1 MNGPIHGGVGGLAK
15 FFIFIG
21 VTWVFYGACKEFYN
35 VAWGTGNGIGQFSL
49 KWMLAFLVFV
59 SFCILLLIGI
69 GITFWAHQKVD
80 GFFKYLA
87 SLRDRLGY
95 IKWIFAG
102 IFLVLPVYF
111 LQYSYWGIVLDGP
124 YLRILI
130 SAFSVI
136 LLGWLL
142 TGTNNGFLSWKGVL
156 TASILISGLYNFCV
170 PLIDVT
176 SYPFSLGWSEG
187 NRLWDYSILFA
198 RHRYDYPSDQTIPVY
213 LDIGR
218 QLAGGVPFLISDI
231 NIGQVRLWLAFLDVI
246 PYLILG
252 WTAYKLPARNVPAWV
267 LAGIWAFTFVEQ
279 GPIHPPLLI
288 CAIVVALAW
297 RRSLWLAIP
306 LVAASGYFAEISR
319 YTWLFAPAMWAGILE
334 LGDGVPQNHK
344 LNKRTWQ
351 RAISVGLAGVFGGYV
366 APFYVPGMMQ
376 WLRSFGDGTSPESAS
391 FGGGITISSIGS
403 SVSSQPLLW
412 YRLFP
417 NATYAPGI
425 LIGLLLAAAPLV
437 VILIYL
443 IKTNRWDLN
452 FWQKLAIAGALL
464 AFLVVGLIIS
474 VKIGGGGDLHNLDM
488 FIMGLMFAGALAWR
502 NGGHKWIA
510 SATMPVWIRMVLI
523 ALIIIPAYKP
533 LMRMAPISTSA
544 DRKMLATLA
553 DITPVDPLPNPLPD
567 TLPSESDT
575 QEALVSIRQA
585 AVHAASKGDVLFMDQ
600 RQLLTFGF
608 IKGVPLLPEYD
619 KKVLIDKAMSADA
632 QYFEEFY
639 KDLASQ
645 RFSLIITSPLNR
657 RLNDVENQFSEEN
670 NAWVKWVA
678 KPLLCYYQPLETYK
692 KVDVQLLV
700 PSQDLSDCVTTHP

>member
-1 MNGPIHGGVGGLAK
+1 MNSSIHGGLVK
-15 FFIFIG
+15 FLVFLG
-21 VTWVFYGACKEFYN
+21 VIWSFYGACKEFYN
-35 VAWGTGNGIGQFSL
+35 IAWGTGNWLGEFSL
-49 KWMLAFLVFV
+49 KWMLVFLLFV
-59 SFCILLLIGI
+59 SLCILLLIVV
-69 GITFWAHQKVD
+69 GITFWAPQKLD
-80 GFFKYLA
+80 GFFRALS
-87 SLRDRLGY
+87 SLRDRLGS
-95 IKWIFAG
+95 IRWIFVF
-102 IFLVLPVYF
+102 IFLILPVYF
-111 LQYSYWGIVLDGP
+111 LQYSYWGIVIDGP

-130 SAFSVI
+130 SLFSVV
-136 LLGWLL
+136 LVGWFL

-156 TASILISGLYNFCV
+156 IASILISGLYNFCV

-218 QLAGGVPFLISDI
+218 QLAGGIPFLISGI
-231 NIGQVRLWLAFLDVI
+231 TIWQARLWLAFLDVI

-252 WTAYKLPARNVPAWV
+252 WTAYKLPERNVLPWV

-279 GPIHPPLLI
+279 GPIHPPLLL
-288 CAIVVALAW
+288 CAIVVAFVW
-297 RRSLWLAIP
+297 KRPLWLAIP

-319 YTWLFAPAMWAGILE
+319 TTWLFAPALWAGMLE
-334 LGDGVPQNHK
+334 LGDGALQNDK
-344 LNKRTWQ
+344 LNKKTWQ

-366 APFYVPGMMQ
+366 APFYAPRVAQ
-376 WLRSFGDGTSPESAS
+376 WMRSFSDNTSWDSTS
-391 FGGGITISSIGS
+391 LGGGVTISSIGS

-425 LIGLLLAAAPLV
+425 LFGLLLATAPLV
-437 VILIYL
+437 IILIYL
-443 IKTNRWDLN
+443 VKTGRWKLN
-452 FWQKLAIAGALL
+452 VWQKLAIVGSLL
-464 AFLVVGLIIS
+464 AFLVVGLIVS

-488 FIMGLMFAGALAWR
+488 FIMGLMFAGAIAWR
-502 NGGHKWIA
+502 NGANKWVTSEI
-510 SATMPVWIRMVLI
+510 MPIWIQLLLI
-523 ALIIIPAYKP
+523 ALIVIPAYKP

-567 TLPSESDT
+567 TLPSEYDT
-575 QEALVSIRQA
+575 EEALKNISR
-585 AVHAASKGDVLFMDQ
+585 AVTRAASKGDVLFMDQ

-608 IKGVPLLPEYD
+608 IKDVPLLPEYD
-619 KKVLIDKAMSADA
+619 KKVLIDKAMGADA

-639 KDLASQ
+639 EDLASH

-678 KPLLCYYQPLETYK
+678 KPLLCYYRPLETYK
-692 KVDVQLLV
+692 RVDVQLLV
-700 PSQDLSDCVTTHP
+700 PNQDSSDCATTHP

>member
-1 MNGPIHGGVGGLAK
+1 MNNSIHGGLVK
-15 FFIFIG
+15 FF
-21 VTWVFYGACKEFYN
+21 VFTGIIWLLYGACTEFYN
-35 VAWGTGNGIGQFSL
+35 IAWGTGNWIGQFSP
-49 KWMLAFLVFV
+49 KWMLAFLLFV
-59 SFCILLLIGI
+59 LVCILLLIGV
-69 GITFWAHQKVD
+69 GITLSAYQKVA
-80 GFFKYLA
+80 GYFNYLA

-95 IKWIFAG
+95 LRWIFAG

-130 SAFSVI
+130 SAFSIV
-136 LLGWLL
+136 LLGWFL
-142 TGTNNGFLSWKGVL
+142 TGTNKGFLRWKGVL

-218 QLAGGVPFLISDI
+218 QLAGGIPFLISGI
-231 NIGQVRLWLAFLDVI
+231 NIWQVRLWIAFLGVI

-252 WTAYKLPARNVPAWV
+252 WTTYKLPEKNVLPWV

-297 RRSLWLAIP
+297 RRPLWLAIP
-306 LVAASGYFAEISR
+306 LVAAAGYFAEISR
-319 YTWLFAPAMWAGILE
+319 FTWLFAPALWAGMLE
-334 LGDGVPQNHK
+334 LGDGALHNHK

-351 RAISVGLAGVFGGYV
+351 RAISVGFAGVFGGYV
-366 APFYVPGMMQ
+366 APFYVPGVIQ
-376 WLRSFGDGTSPESAS
+376 WLRSFGDSTSPESAS
-391 FGGGITISSIGS
+391 FGGGLTISSIGS

-425 LIGLLLAAAPLV
+425 LLGLLLATAPLV
-437 VILIYL
+437 AILIYL
-443 IKTNRWDLN
+443 IKTRRWNLN
-452 FWQKLAIAGALL
+452 FWQKLAIAGSLL
-464 AFLVVGLIIS
+464 AFLVVGLIVS

-488 FIMGLMFAGALAWR
+488 YIMGLMFAGALGWR

-510 SATMPVWIRMVLI
+510 SEIMPAWIRILLI
-523 ALIIIPAYKP
+523 ALIVIPAYKP
-533 LMRMAPISTSA
+533 LMRMAPISISV

-567 TLPSESDT
+567 TLPSEYDT
-575 QEALVSIRQA
+575 QEALKSIRQA
-585 AVHAASKGDVLFMDQ
+585 ATHAASKGDVLFMDQ

-632 QYFEEFY
+632 QYFEGFY
-639 KDLASQ
+639 KDLASH
-645 RFSLIITSPLNR
+645 RFSLIISGPLNR
-657 RLNDVENQFSEEN
+657 RLNDIENQFSEEN

-678 KPLLCYYQPLETYK
+678 RPLLCYYQPLETYK

-700 PSQDLSDCVTTHP
+700 PNQDLSDCATTHP